1 MLLSNVSDY
10 FSIYSERRKE
20 RFTKMTDWLN
30 IKDRVYIVT
39 GGSSGIGAA
48 IVKELAE
55 QGAKVVDSD
64 LNEPKEKRD
73 NVIYMHTDVTN
84 KDEVDETVKKTYEK
98 FGRIDGVVN
107 NAGINLPRL
116 LIDDKKPESQYEM
129 TENDWTKMFMVNVK
143 SVMLMSQAVGRYLVN
158 QKHGVIVNMSSEA
171 GLEGSQGQSI
181 YSATKGAING
191 FTRSW
196 AKELGKFN
204 VRVAGVA
211 PGIME
216 ATGLRTPSYEN
227 ALAYTRGITV
237 DQLRA
242 GYKSTTTTPMGR
254 SGHLYE
260 VADLVAYLLS
270 DRSSYITGVTIN
282 VAGGKSRG

>member
-1 MLLSNVSDY
+1 
-10 FSIYSERRKE
+10 
-20 RFTKMTDWLN
+20 MTDWLN
-30 IKDRVYIVT
+30 IEERVYIVT
-39 GGSSGIGAA
+39 GGSSGIGDA
-48 IVKELAE
+48 IVKGLLDE
-55 QGAKVVDSD
+55 GAYVVDAD
-64 LNEPKEKRD
+64 LNAPKRESDHLTFFK
-73 NVIYMHTDVTN
+73 TDVSN
-84 KDEVDETVKKTYEK
+84 AENVQDTVQKTFDK
-98 FGRIDGVVN
+98 FGKIDGVVN

-116 LIDDKKPESQYEM
+116 LVDSKHAGSKYELH
-129 TENDWTKMFMVNVK
+129 ENEFDKMFSVNVK
-143 SVMLMSQAVGRYLVN
+143 SAFLMAQAVGHHLVDAG
-158 QKHGVIVNMSSEA
+158 KGVIVNMSSEA
-171 GLEGSQGQSI
+171 GLEGSQGQSP

-196 AKELGKFN
+196 AKELGKN
-204 VRVAGVA
+204 NIRVVGVA

-216 ATGLRTPSYEN
+216 ATGLRTPAYEE

-242 GYKSTTTTPMGR
+242 GYKSTSTTPMGR

-270 DRSSYITGVTIN
+270 DRASYITGVTIN